1 MTSAVS
7 GLTQATIAPALA
19 PALALPPHIAPVTAN
34 DPDADGDNDR
44 GTILDTFA

>member
-7 GLTQATIAPALA
+7 ELSQATNAQGSVQS
-19 PALALPPHIAPVTAN
+19 LALPPHIAPVTAN
-34 DPDADGDNDR
+34 DSDADGDDDR

>member
-1 MTSAVS
+1 MISAVS
-7 GLTQATIAPALA
+7 GLTQATTLQS
-19 PALALPPHIAPVTAN
+19 LALPPHIAPITAN